1 MSEINKE
8 IVKHVA
14 NLARIEVSDEI
25 ATEFTSE
32 LDEILNY
39 AHIMDELS
47 LDDVTPKF
55 HALELS
61 NVMREDIPESPL
73 TQDEALSNSKSTE
86 NGQFKVPRML

>member
-14 NLARIEVSDEI
+14 KLARIEISDEI

-47 LDDVTPKF
+47 LDDVKPKF
-55 HALELS
+55 HALELA
-61 NVMREDIPESPL
+61 NVMREDVPEAPL
-73 TQDEALSNSKSTE
+73 TQEEALRNSKSTE

>member
-1 MSEINKE
+1 MSEINKD

-14 NLARIEVSDEI
+14 KLARIEISDEI

-32 LDEILNY
+32 LDKILDY
-39 AHIMDELS
+39 AHKMDELS

-55 HALELS
+55 HALELV
-61 NVMREDIPESPL
+61 NVMREDIAETPL
-73 TQDEALSNSKSTE
+73 TQEDALKNSKSTE